1 MTHAL
6 LIIIAVLLGLVAL
19 FLFLAL
25 RQNSV
30 FEKQNIIFEDRI
42 KALEDKNNPHNFSHP
57 STKVN
62 PNFDKNA
69 WKKLDNQ
76 AL

>member
-1 MTHAL
+1 MTQAL
-6 LIIIAVLLGLVAL
+6 LIIIAVLFGLIAL

-30 FEKQNIIFEDRI
+30 FEKQNSIFEDRI

-57 STKVN
+57 STRVN
-62 PNFDKNA
+62 PNFDNNS
-69 WKKLDNQ
+69 WNKLDNK

>member
-1 MTHAL
+1 MTHSL
-6 LIIIAVLLGLVAL
+6 LIIIAFLLLLVVVFLLLVLK
-19 FLFLAL
+19 
-25 RQNSV
+25 QNSLY
-30 FEKQNIIFEDRI
+30 EHRI
-42 KALEDKNNPHNFSHP
+42 KALEDSKNPHNFSHP
-57 STKVN
+57 ANKVN